1 MSLRVWLKWKMC
13 PATPGRKNGP
23 ASAADGPPLL
33 DALRGRVYKE
43 HELSENE
50 NQYSA
55 HIFLEESPMPVLTVN
70 GMRCGHCKAAVEEA
84 AAKIP
89 GVKNP
94 VADPEA
100 RELRFEESAPVDMT
114 ALREAIAAI
123 GFDPQ

>member
-1 MSLRVWLKWKMC
+1 MR
-13 PATPGRKNGP
+13 PATPGMENAIAPAAAGP
-23 ASAADGPPLL
+23 LRL
-33 DALRGRVYKE
+33 DAVHGRVYKE
-43 HELSENE
+43 HEPSENE
-50 NQYSA
+50 NQYSGLF
-55 HIFLEESPMPVLTVN
+55 FLEESPMPVLMVN

-89 GVKNP
+89 GVEHP

-100 RELRFEESAPVDMT
+100 GELRFEESAPVDMA